1 MLSEIEHFVNW
12 LRRRNP
18 NARTWRDYSYDLRQF
33 AAFLGDRSPGAVS
46 YQDIDR
52 FVVFW
57 GTKKLNSTMTYARV
71 YDQTVADDFNAMS
84 RVEQRLELAPGME
97 KPAETLSNGER
108 EELLSLTEQFAEP
121 ILSLETRL
129 ELVNR
134 MRRLLSA
141 PEPVLG
147 ENLLWN
153 QNGRQ
158 GGTFAARPGA

>member
-1 MLSEIEHFVNW
+1 
-12 LRRRNP
+12 
-18 NARTWRDYSYDLRQF
+18 
-33 AAFLGDRSPGAVS
+33 
-46 YQDIDR
+46 
-52 FVVFW
+52 
-57 GTKKLNSTMTYARV
+57 MTYARV